1 MTDQEKRIEIEATQ
15 EVPVSI
21 PAENNP
27 IPEASKPK
35 LEEAKPKLE
44 EAKPS
49 QEMATSNPEGAK
61 PGPDTATPNL
71 EAATPS
77 QDTATSSQT
86 MPSPNQEAPQAKQEM
101 APPRPEVTQEQM
113 TSLKGHVVPLFPTP
127 DRKPVLKAGEPTSL
141 LPAGPAPS
149 PALQVEEAKLR
160 LEKAKTEPTP
170 NAKAKETKAK
180 KEKGKQAQGQKPVG
194 KKVEAQKDVTK
205 AKSSTPTTQAQGKQK
220 KKPGSQKAKMK
231 KAPLNTTPGD
241 ALFFTGRQGT
251 QEAEFDQELC
261 ALLGKEY
268 FVEAANFAKESHP
281 DLYLPLDHDLFA
293 EPRLQLALQGNMLQ
307 KIHKWDDT
315 LPALQP
321 LSFLDQGFLEGMRQD
336 TTAEVARHGQN
347 ETELKH
353 PGRPKKV
360 HPAKSPAKM
369 GIWENRSRDLAK
381 KLLQSPSLTPQEKA
395 LIQGTFSV

>member
-44 EAKPS
+44 EAKPNL
-49 QEMATSNPEGAK
+49 EEAK
-61 PGPDTATPNL
+61 PKL
-71 EAATPS
+71 EEAKPS
-77 QDTATSSQT
+77 
-86 MPSPNQEAPQAKQEM
+86 QEM

-141 LPAGPAPS
+141 LPAGPAPA
-149 PALQVEEAKLR
+149 PALQVEEAKPR

-220 KKPGSQKAKMK
+220 KKPGTQKAKMK

-281 DLYLPLDHDLFA
+281 DLYLSLDHDLFA

-336 TTAEVARHGQN
+336 TTAEVVRHGQN
-347 ETELKH
+347 ETEPKH

-381 KLLQSPSLTPQEKA
+381 KLLQSPSLTPQEKT
-395 LIQGTFSV
+395 LIQGTFAV